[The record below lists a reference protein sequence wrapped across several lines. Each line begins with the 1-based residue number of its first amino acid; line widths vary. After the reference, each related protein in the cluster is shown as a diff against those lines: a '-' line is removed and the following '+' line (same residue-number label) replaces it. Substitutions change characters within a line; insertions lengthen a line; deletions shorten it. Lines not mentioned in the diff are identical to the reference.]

1 MWKQEIE
8 LICKALILKLGN
20 DVVITEGEKRE
31 ALDDTFTYTIRNM
44 EDGSIKISRS
54 KK

>member
-1 MWKQEIE
+1 MWKEEIE
-8 LICKALILKLGN
+8 LICKALVLKLGGEM
-20 DVVITEGEKRE
+20 VITEEEKRE

-44 EDGSIKISRS
+44 PDGSIKISRS

>member
-1 MWKQEIE
+1 MWKEEVE
-8 LICKALILKLGN
+8 LICKALILKLGG
-20 DVVITEGEKRE
+20 DVVITEAEKRE

-44 EDGSIKISRS
+44 PDGSVKISRS